1 MVHYSI
7 NNKVKVSFILFFIS
21 LSSFGC
27 SAMKNQSAENFFS
40 GTQLSLA
47 QEIERGNQPEVKNLA
62 MKTDLNKPGKQ
73 DMTLLFFALQ
83 NSYDK
88 DRGKL
93 VIVSDLVRAGANPLQ
108 QIPDMGSAAEASAK
122 SDDPVFIA
130 ALIDGGMSPNAEVED
145 TPIIFGAASEHSL
158 KVMSYL
164 VKMGADVN
172 KKDSLGQTVLIES
185 LSGFQLDNV
194 IWLLEHGADPRVT
207 TDNGWGFNN
216 MLAKIIERQS
226 NDRNTEK
233 LQKIRNLAIKKGM
246 EWPPADY

>member
-27 SAMKNQSAENFFS
+27 SAMKNQPAENFFS

-47 QEIERGNQPEVKNLA
+47 QEIERGNEPEVKSLA

-88 DRGKL
+88 DRRKL

-194 IWLLEHGADPRVT
+194 LWLLEHGADPRVT

-246 EWPPADY
+246 EWPPTDY

>member
-1 MVHYSI
+1 MLHLSVNHR
-7 NNKVKVSFILFFIS
+7 VKMFFILLVVL
-21 LSSFGC
+21 LSAFGC

-47 QEIERGNQPEVKNLA
+47 QEIERGNEPEVKKLA
-62 MKTDLNKPGKQ
+62 MQTDLNKPGKQ
-73 DMTLLFFALQ
+73 DMTLLFFALK

-88 DRGKL
+88 DRKHL
-93 VIVSDLVRAGANPLQ
+93 EIVSDLVRAGANPLQ
-108 QIPDMGSAAEASAK
+108 QIPDFGSAAEVSVK
-122 SDDPVFIA
+122 SDDPVFVA
-130 ALIDGGMSPNAEVED
+130 ALIEGGLSPNAEVED

-185 LSGFQLDNV
+185 LSGFQLDSV
-194 IWLLEHGADPRVT
+194 TWLLEHGADPRVT
-207 TDNGWGFNN
+207 TENGWGFNN

-226 NDRNTEK
+226 NAGNTAK
-233 LQKIRNLAIKKGM
+233 LEAIRNLAIKKGM
-246 EWPPADY
+246 KWPPADY

>member
-1 MVHYSI
+1 
-7 NNKVKVSFILFFIS
+7 
-21 LSSFGC
+21 
-27 SAMKNQSAENFFS
+27 MKNQPAENFFS

-47 QEIERGNQPEVKNLA
+47 QEIERGNEPEVKSLA

-88 DRGKL
+88 DRRKL

-108 QIPDMGSAAEASAK
+108 KIPDMGSAAEASAK

-172 KKDSLGQTVLIES
+172 KKDSLGQTVLIEC

-226 NDRNTEK
+226 NGRNTEK
-233 LQKIRNLAIKKGM
+233 LQKIRNLAIKKDM